1 VKKPSHY
8 FSQPLVEE
16 MVRLV
21 VKLPP
26 QRKGA
31 KSVMPPASSEHFV
44 AAERLRYLE
53 NNKPAAPSSQGAVG
67 VFSQRQEN
75 SAKRIECNRPPS
87 AAPTTP
93 LTLLHRVFGEFLDTC
108 DSGDVT
114 AVDHDFALNLSR
126 AMSSFYGN
134 ESARA
139 TKIREI
145 FKHYGLVFI
154 RTKIGHTN
162 YETDG
167 DISLNGLRYALTEI
181 KNEICSSGTEPY
193 AQAAL
198 YYQEAMREH
207 AEKLA
212 HSVLPC
218 LIVLVFG
225 LSPFFFSIA

>member
-1 VKKPSHY
+1 MEELSCY
-8 FSQPLVEE
+8 FTEPPAK
-16 MVRLV
+16 RV
-21 VKLPP
+21 VHLIVQLPP
-26 QRKGA
+26 RRKGA
-31 KSVMPPASSEHFV
+31 KSVMPPVSSEHFV
-44 AAERLRYLE
+44 AAERLLYLE

-93 LTLLHRVFGEFLDTC
+93 LTLLHRVFGKFLDTC

-114 AVDHDFALNLSR
+114 AVDHDFALNFSH

-134 ESARA
+134 ESAQA

-154 RTKIGHTN
+154 HTKIGHTN
-162 YETDG
+162 YETDR

-181 KNEICSSGTEPY
+181 KNEICSSGAEPY

-218 LIVLVFG
+218 LIVLVFS
-225 LSPFFFSIA
+225 LSPFFSSL